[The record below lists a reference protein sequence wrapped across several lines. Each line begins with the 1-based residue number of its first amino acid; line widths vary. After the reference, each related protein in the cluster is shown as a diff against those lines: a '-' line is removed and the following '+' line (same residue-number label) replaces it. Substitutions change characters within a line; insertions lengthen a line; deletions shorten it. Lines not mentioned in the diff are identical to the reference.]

1 MRFRLDEADGMRE
14 NKALRLY
21 LRGDEEALSHIAYG
35 QALALTG
42 PMLGN
47 GIGGVIAAAP
57 DGEIGTH
64 RNQRMREREV
74 SQRTPPFI
82 EYGFIT
88 LCAGKSP
95 VLFGQASLDFVFAMG

>member
-1 MRFRLDEADGMRE
+1 MGQGGRIVQTQEAAGRTVDRQSGDHDVGLD
-14 NKALRLY
+14 
-21 LRGDEEALSHIAYG
+21 
-35 QALALTG
+35 G
-42 PMLGN
+42 PVVGSNSMDT
-47 GIGGVIAAAP
+47 VMTP